1 MEDQDMN
8 GSMKQ
13 VFGVYGAARGLPDNR
28 ILLIDDIKY
37 FLTHELWRRVMMQI
51 M

>member
-1 MEDQDMN
+1 MN

-13 VFGVYGAARGLPDNR
+13 VFGMYGAARGLPDNR

-37 FLTHELWRRVMMQI
+37 FLTHELWRRVMMPF